1 MLVVVE
7 NHVALGQ
14 LALTLDVNMTRP
26 IDHDLANLG
35 IIEQDLQRPEAQDI
49 RRDAL
54 EHPGALGSGQHDV
67 LAVEDRIED
76 IFDLLAHFCGIRK
89 IELWV
94 KLADQL
100 VLDTA
105 ADIYKV
111 TIITL
116 ARRPR

>member
-7 NHVALGQ
+7 NDIALGQ
-14 LALTLDVNMTRP
+14 LALALDVNIARP

-35 IIEQDLQRPEAQDI
+35 IIEQYFQRPKAQDI
-49 RRDAL
+49 RRNAL
-54 EHPGALGSGQHDV
+54 KHPGALGSGQHNV
-67 LAVEDRIED
+67 LAVKERVED
-76 IFDLLAHFCGIRK
+76 IFHLLAHFGGIRK

-105 ADIYKV
+105 ADVREV
-111 TIITL
+111 TVFTL
-116 ARRPR
+116 AR